1 MQGKNKMDILLLRD
15 EEVQAL
21 LDPAS
26 LLDAL
31 AGGFKSLSEDK
42 MAAPPRNELRMG
54 EAGFILGMPAWQP
67 GSDAAIKL
75 VSVFHGNHRVGL
87 PSHQALICLFDG
99 QTGSPVAIMNGAA
112 ITAART
118 AGAAALATRLL
129 ARNNAS
135 VLAILGAGVQGHAHA
150 QVLPHMRQ
158 FRDIRIASRDFS
170 HAQQLAATL
179 PHAHAVAS
187 FEEATRGA
195 DVICLCTSSS
205 VPVLSADWLSPG
217 AHLTSVGYA
226 PPGSELDRAVI
237 ARGKL
242 FVETRLAFGPPP
254 AGCSELAGLDPT
266 TGTELGEVLLAQ
278 RPGRQADQDITIYK
292 AMGHAMEDMVT
303 ANLVYQRARQQ
314 GAGQMVRL

>member
-1 MQGKNKMDILLLRD
+1 MDALLLRD

-21 LDPAS
+21 LDPDS
-26 LLDAL
+26 LLHAL
-31 AGGFKSLSEDK
+31 ATGFKSLSESK
-42 MAAPPRNELRMG
+42 VTAPPRNELRMG

-75 VSVFHGNHRVGL
+75 VSVFHANDGLGL
-87 PSHQALICLFDG
+87 PSHQALVCLFNG
-99 QTGSPVAIMNGAA
+99 QTGTPVCIMNGAG

-118 AGAAALATRLL
+118 AGAAALSTRLL

-150 QVLPHMRQ
+150 QILPRVRAFH
-158 FRDIRIASRDFS
+158 DIRIASRNLS

-179 PHAHAVAS
+179 PHARALAS
-187 FEEATRGA
+187 FEEAVRGA

-205 VPVLSADWLSPG
+205 APVISAGWLSPG
-217 AHLTSVGYA
+217 AHITSVGYA
-226 PPGSELDRAVI
+226 PPGGELDRDVI

-242 FVETRLAFGPPP
+242 FVETRLAFEPPP
-254 AGCSELAGLDPT
+254 AGCSELAGLAPG
-266 TGTELGEVLLAQ
+266 TGTELGEVLLAT
-278 RPGRQADQDITIYK
+278 RPGRQSDEDITVYK

-303 ANLVYQRARQQ
+303 ANMIYRRARKQ
-314 GAGQMVRL
+314 GIGQVVRL